1 MSEKMISDLDKRL
14 SMQEATVSRFLE
26 AVEKQTNSTDKLA
39 ESMVQMTTRFD
50 YVVEEMKDMKSEMKE
65 LKSDIKEAHKISSSN
80 KTEIAVIKRGNK
92 WQEWAER
99 GVVAAIIGA
108 IIWAMKHG

>member
-14 SMQEATVSRFLE
+14 SMQEVTVNRVLE
-26 AVEKQTNSTDKLA
+26 GVEKQTNSTNKLA
-39 ESMVQMTTRFD
+39 ECVAAQTAKFE
-50 YVVEEMKDMKSEMKE
+50 YLAKEVED
-65 LKSDIKEAHKISSSN
+65 LKGDIKESQAVALDN

-108 IIWAMKHG
+108 IIWAMKQG